1 MIMNFENIELFPRVV
16 TIYKYDREKIEKI
29 KQTCLE
35 IQEKITEGDKE
46 FNKNFADNSLK
57 HYYNDSWSSLL
68 HEEKD
73 LLEFKEWVESC
84 AKHFMTEVLDYI
96 IDDDIPVI
104 TTDSWLNVCGERS
117 NQVKHNHNNC
127 IVSGTYYVDRQEWV
141 HSGIEFYKPH
151 VELQPALAQKR
162 PWEDNSNKYTRYI
175 ETLYP
180 SNGDLL
186 LWSSEMLHGYNGI
199 TNFWKGRTSISM
211 NFLPQT
217 IDNGKYSF
225 TIKENGER
233 V

>member
-1 MIMNFENIELFPRVV
+1 MEFENFELFPKVV
-16 TIYKYDREKIEKI
+16 TIYKYDPDKVEKI
-29 KQTCLE
+29 KE
-35 IQEKITEGDKE
+35 ICADIQQRITEGDKE
-46 FNKNFADNSLK
+46 YNTNHADSSLK

-68 HEEKD
+68 HEEKE
-73 LLEFKEWVESC
+73 LIEFRLWAESC
-84 AKHFMTEVLDYI
+84 SRHFMTEVLDYEI
-96 IDDDIPVI
+96 EEDNQII
-104 TTDSWLNVCGERS
+104 TTDSWLNVCGERTH
-117 NQVKHNHNNC
+117 QVKHNHHNC

-141 HSGIEFYKPH
+141 HAGIEFYKPH
-151 VELQPALAQKR
+151 IELVPVISQKR
-162 PWEDNSNKYTRYI
+162 PRDDNSNKYTRYI

-180 SNGDLL
+180 SSGDLL

-199 TNFWKGRTSISM
+199 TNFWEGRTSISM